1 MRRARECIRRLGG
14 RTFNAETLN
23 LLRTERVDKGRVM
36 ALCPRTLA
44 AKAAADLRQRYEDF
58 RSGEVLMLLEDV
70 SGKRHAR

>member
-44 AKAAADLRQRYEDF
+44 AKAAADLRQRFEDF
-58 RSGEVLMLLEDV
+58 RSGEVLMLWEDV